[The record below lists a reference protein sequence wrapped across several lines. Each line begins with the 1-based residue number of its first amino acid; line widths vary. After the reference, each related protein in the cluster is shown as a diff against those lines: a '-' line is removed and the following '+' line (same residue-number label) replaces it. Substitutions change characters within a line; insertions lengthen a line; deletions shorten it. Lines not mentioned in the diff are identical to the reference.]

1 MVYNNGSAVQIQ
13 QHRLVLTKAF
23 AEGNSCLFPNRV
35 ARVLDDYLDY
45 LELELSNHHSVIKIS
60 QVQEMLLEISCIIR
74 SGKTTVDAAVYARI
88 LKRLTR
94 MYAQGLSQRKK
105 DAFSLT
111 AGDYAE
117 VIEVISAEFPSYDY
131 REVVGQLLNY
141 MNHLYRLKKTGWITV
156 YEHIRSMP
164 NSIEALQD
172 LKEARFLEIQKWV
185 EEGVHNL
192 FQIQSDLQ
200 KRVGQLEDE
209 AAELQNVVE
218 HEQYQLTF
226 EFKRGEV
233 PTDSKIASL
242 YRERKRR
249 EITALREK
257 RDRIISAKRGEEQ
270 IIQLI
275 ESNIQEFESK
285 LKEARRNYL
294 VRLVYSSS
302 GG

>member
-1 MVYNNGSAVQIQ
+1 MVHKSGSAVQIQ
-13 QHRLVLTKAF
+13 QHRRLLTKAF

-35 ARVLDDYLDY
+35 VRVLDDYLDY

-74 SGKTTVDAAVYARI
+74 SGKTTVDAAVYARV

-94 MYAQGLSQRKK
+94 IYAQGLSQRKK

-117 VIEVISAEFPSYDY
+117 VIEVISAELPGYDY

-164 NSIEALQD
+164 HSIEALQV

-192 FQIQSDLQ
+192 FGIQSDIQ
-200 KRVGQLEDE
+200 KRIDQLEHE
-209 AAELQNVVE
+209 AADLQNVVE
-218 HEQYQLTF
+218 HEQHQLAI
-226 EFKRGEV
+226 ELKRGKV
-233 PTDSKIASL
+233 SADSKVASL
-242 YRERKRR
+242 YQERKRR
-249 EITALREK
+249 EITALCEK
-257 RDRIISAKRGEEQ
+257 RDQIISERRGEEQ

-275 ESNIQEFESK
+275 ESNIHEFEFK

-294 VRLVYSSS
+294 VRLVHSSS
-302 GG
+302 SE